1 MEKFFRSNEAV
12 VATVYCPIVFPPAPV
27 IAWKE
32 SGSGGKAF
40 DSFCKFINYND

>member
-1 MEKFFRSNEAV
+1 MERFFRSNEAV

-32 SGSGGKAF
+32 DKSGGKM
-40 DSFCKFINYND
+40 SCSYLIK